1 MINASPVAALA
12 IKAHVDTLESSE
24 LSEPIYGGYAN
35 GRGEIVLF
43 GKDLAYLVNLKKQ
56 TLQQRLRLNSGA
68 QARYDATEAGKPF
81 EYGKKI
87 FHRLSIEQITEIC
100 MSGEFK
106 ISPRHVR

>member
-1 MINASPVAALA
+1 VITASPVAALS
-12 IKAHVDTLESSE
+12 IKAHLNARVSSE
-24 LSEPIYGGYAN
+24 LSEPIYGGYVN

-56 TLQQRLRLNSGA
+56 TVQQRLRLNSSA

-81 EYGKKI
+81 EYCNKT

-100 MSGEFK
+100 MSGDFK
-106 ISPRHVR
+106 ISPRRVL